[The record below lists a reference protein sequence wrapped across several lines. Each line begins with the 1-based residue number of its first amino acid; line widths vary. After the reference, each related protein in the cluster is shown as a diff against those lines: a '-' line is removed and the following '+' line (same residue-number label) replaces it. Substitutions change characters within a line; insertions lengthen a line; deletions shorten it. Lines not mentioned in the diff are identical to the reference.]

1 MAADVFTGVQLLDC
15 DTKNYFLGSVLER
28 DQGVRSVTEQIS
40 FFFCF
45 FFYTGPF
52 FFN

>member
-28 DQGVRSVTEQIS
+28 DQGVRSVTEQIR
-40 FFFCF
+40 FFF
-45 FFYTGPF
+45 F